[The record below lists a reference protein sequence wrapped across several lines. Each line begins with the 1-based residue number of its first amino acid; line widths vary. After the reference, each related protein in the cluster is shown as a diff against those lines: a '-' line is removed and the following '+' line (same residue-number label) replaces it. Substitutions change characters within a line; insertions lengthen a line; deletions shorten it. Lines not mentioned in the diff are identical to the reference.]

1 MRVAC
6 VGGGPAG
13 LFTAILLRRADPS
26 TVVDVYER
34 NAPDDTFG
42 FGVVFSQ
49 ETLENVEAAD
59 PESFARI
66 AARFRHWSAIDIDF
80 RGYRTRSDG
89 HAFAA
94 VARKELLGIL
104 TARAAELGVGLHFR
118 HEVESIDQLVADYA
132 VVVAADGANSR
143 VRGTFA
149 DRLRPSVDR
158 RFAKY
163 AWFGTTRPF
172 DVFTFLFV
180 DSPYGLFWA
189 HVYPFD
195 DKTSTFIVETD
206 PQTWRRAGLDRYAA
220 VQRAPGEND
229 EASLRF
235 CEELFAEHLDGYPLL
250 GNNSRWLDFP
260 VVRNERWYTEHNHGN
275 VVLAGDAAHTAHFS
289 VGSGTKLALEDAIAL
304 ANALQHESDVP
315 TAFKQYEA
323 ERRPLV
329 ASLQRAAQTS
339 LEWFEGVDRYTGLP
353 PEQFCFQLL
362 TRSQRITY
370 DNLKL
375 RDPGFVAG
383 LDRWLARRARASG
396 LRVEDGTPPMFYPFR
411 LRSLELTN
419 RIVVS
424 PMAQYSA
431 VDGMPSDWHLVHLG
445 SRAVGGAGLVF
456 TEMTCV
462 APDARI
468 TPGCTGLWN
477 DEQADAWRRIVSF
490 VHADTTAKIGLQIG
504 HAGRKGSTKLMW
516 EGVDDPLPDGN
527 WALLAPSAIPYR
539 PDSQTPREMGPA
551 DFERVL
557 AEHVS
562 AARYGAECGFD
573 ILELHY
579 AHGYLMSSFL
589 SPLSN
594 QRADEYGG
602 SLANRARFPL
612 EVFDAVRAA
621 WPENK
626 PISVRISA
634 TDWVPGG
641 FTGDDAVAFA
651 RLLKEHGC
659 DIVDVSTGQ
668 TSIDAKPAYGRLY
681 QTPFADRIK
690 QEVGIPT
697 MTVGAVASVDDAN
710 TIIMSGRADLCLLA
724 RPHLVDP
731 YWTLNAA
738 IDQGYRGH
746 PWPVQYL
753 SGRTARRREQHV

>member
-6 VGGGPAG
+6 LGGGPAG
-13 LFTAILLRRADPS
+13 LFTAIGLRKADP
-26 TVVDVYER
+26 TIEVDVFER
-34 NAPDDTFG
+34 HTADETFG

-49 ETLENVEAAD
+49 ETLDNIVAAD
-59 PESFARI
+59 PESFERI
-66 AARFRHWSAIDIDF
+66 ASRFRHWSAIDMDVM
-80 RGYRTRSDG
+80 GYRERSDG
-89 HAFAA
+89 HTFAA
-94 VARKELLGIL
+94 RSRRELLGIL
-104 TARAAELGVGLHFR
+104 SERAAGLGARLHFR
-118 HEVESIDQLVADYA
+118 HEVADPRALAADYD
-132 VVVAADGANSR
+132 VLVGADGVNSA
-143 VRGTFA
+143 VRTALA
-149 DRLRPSVDR
+149 DRFRPAIDR
-158 RFAKY
+158 RVSKY
-163 AWFGTTRPF
+163 AWFATTRPF

-195 DKTSTFIVETD
+195 QTTSTFIVETS
-206 PQTWRRAGLDRYAA
+206 PQTWQRAGLDKFAA
-220 VQRAPGEND
+220 VTRPPGETD
-229 EASLRF
+229 TDSLRF
-235 CEELFAEHLDGYPLL
+235 CEELFADHLDGHPLL
-250 GNNSRWLDFP
+250 GNNSRWLEFP
-260 VVRNERWYTEHNHGN
+260 VVRNESWHAGN

-289 VGSGTKLALEDAIAL
+289 IGSGTKLALEDAISLSGAL
-304 ANALQHESDVP
+304 IREPDV
-315 TAFKQYEA
+315 TAAFQAYEA

-339 LEWFEGVDRYTGLP
+339 LEWFEGVQRYRGLA

-362 TRSQRITY
+362 TRSQRVTY

-375 RDPGFVAG
+375 RDAAYVGRVDGWLAGRARAAG
-383 LDRWLARRARASG
+383 LDVA
-396 LRVEDGTPPMFYPFR
+396 DGTPPMFYPFR
-411 LRSLELTN
+411 LRNLLLRN

-431 VDGMPSDWHLVHLG
+431 VDGLPGDWHLVHLG

-462 APDARI
+462 SPEGRI
-468 TPGCTGLWN
+468 TPGCPGLWN
-477 DEQADAWRRIVSF
+477 DEQAAAWRRVVDF
-490 VHADTTAKIGLQIG
+490 VHANSPAAIGLQLG

-516 EGVDDPLPDGN
+516 EGDTDPLDDGN
-527 WALLAPSAIPYR
+527 WPLIAPSPLPYR
-539 PDSQTPREMGPA
+539 PDSQVPKQMGPA
-551 DFERVL
+551 DFAAVL
-557 AEHVS
+557 EDHVR
-562 AARYGAECGFD
+562 AARYGADCGFD
-573 ILELHY
+573 ILELHF
-579 AHGYLMSSFL
+579 AHGYLASSFL

-594 QRADEYGG
+594 HRTDEYGG
-602 SLANRARFPL
+602 DLAGRARFPL
-612 EVFDAVRAA
+612 EIFDAVRAV
-621 WPENK
+621 WPSDR

-651 RLLKEHGC
+651 RMLAEHGC

-668 TSIDAKPAYGRLY
+668 TSIEARPAYGRLY
-681 QTPFADRIK
+681 QTPFADRIR

-710 TIIMSGRADLCLLA
+710 TIIASGRADLAVLA

-738 IDQGYRGH
+738 LDQGYEGH

-753 SGRTARRREQHV
+753 SGKRARRREQHP